1 MAWYADGDAPINSTT
16 DHTVVAA
23 PSTATLIAEIDSTQ
37 LGTVNFSV
45 NQTRKYRCTIG
56 VGADSNA
63 TWQFE
68 QVNSTAL
75 TTSTHA
81 TCWML
86 KSAPS
91 QTGQY
96 VINCTLGQ
104 NDRLRLR
111 MESTKVNACGWI
123 QAEPLI

>member
-1 MAWYADGDAPINSTT
+1 MGWYDSGNPPINSTG
-16 DHTVVAA
+16 DHAVVSA

-37 LGTVNFSV
+37 LGTNNFTAQ
-45 NQTRKYRCTIG
+45 QTGLFRCTIG

-75 TTSTHA
+75 TTSTNP
-81 TCWML
+81 TTWFL
-86 KSAPS
+86 KSPPS
-91 QTGQY
+91 QTAQY
-96 VINCTLGQ
+96 VINCELRQ
-104 NDRLRLR
+104 NDRLRIR

-123 QAEPLI
+123 QAERLT